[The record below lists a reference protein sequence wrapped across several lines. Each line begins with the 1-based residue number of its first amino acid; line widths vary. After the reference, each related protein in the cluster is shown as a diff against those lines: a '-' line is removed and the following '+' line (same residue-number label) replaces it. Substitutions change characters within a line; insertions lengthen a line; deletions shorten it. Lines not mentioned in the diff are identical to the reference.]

1 MGKITAYFSHTIRG
15 KKGSDATPA
24 DMDANCAKAIQVA
37 NWIRANITELE
48 IYVPAEHEDFVQ
60 LAYLEEYLTEQQILA
75 IDCKILAQKT
85 DFQIVLDEEGWRGGG
100 IAVEIDAAI
109 NASMSIFYMDK
120 MDDTTL
126 LLLNQM
132 IDEVLRMKQSNLYR
146 TATELQ
152 IRAQQL
158 RKQAAELYDKE
169 E

>member
-1 MGKITAYFSHTIRG
+1 MNKITAYLSHTIRG
-15 KKGSDATPA
+15 KKGKTASKE
-24 DMDANCAKAIQVA
+24 DMDENCEKAKKAA
-37 NWIRANITELE
+37 NWLRENIPDLEL
-48 IYVPAEHEDFVQ
+48 YVPAEHEDFVQ